1 MHRDLLIKRLEALQS
16 AVENNSYILG
26 LFFLN
31 RRSDGDTKAAES
43 TKRKLSADLAVNKS
57 HLDIK
62 KRDGKSYLS

>member
-1 MHRDLLIKRLEALQS
+1 MAEFRCHTKM
-16 AVENNSYILG
+16 
-26 LFFLN
+26 FHFLSFVDV

-62 KRDGKSYLS
+62 KRDGKSYLSVNSL

>member
-1 MHRDLLIKRLEALQS
+1 M
-16 AVENNSYILG
+16 
-26 LFFLN
+26 FFLN

-62 KRDGKSYLS
+62 KRDGKSYLSFNFFLFECWNAVITKNQKQVLVNV

>member
-1 MHRDLLIKRLEALQS
+1 MHQVIKHLEALQWK
-16 AVENNSYILG
+16 IMHIFCFWF
-26 LFFLN
+26 FFLN